1 MKLSRRTFFKVNV
14 AGAAALAAGAPQ
26 SVAAA
31 SFAANPHA
39 RGVLVDT
46 TRCVGCRACE
56 AACSEANTLAEP
68 ASPGDDRVFDA
79 TRDTDQYHYT
89 VVNRFEHVG
98 GVAPVRFV
106 KTQCMHCLEP
116 ACVSACPARALEK
129 TADGA
134 VTYTGS
140 RCLGCRYCM
149 IACPYGVRVFN
160 WGAPERPTDFD
171 TGMVAA
177 RPVGTVEK
185 CLLCV
190 HRLTDG
196 QIPSCVWSCPEGAR
210 VFGDLDEPSSRVATL
225 IRDREGTRLL
235 EDRGTAPKIY
245 YLPPRRRKQL

>member
-1 MKLSRRTFFKVNV
+1 MAEPVSPVDALPPASRAYGEVE
-14 AGAAALAAGAPQ
+14 P
-26 SVAAA
+26 A
-31 SFAANPHA
+31 SANP
-39 RGVLVDT
+39 RWGMVVDQE
-46 TRCVGCRACE
+46 RCVGCWSCAVICKSENDIPLGMWWNRILSEGEALDTPATTNGREELHWLPLACQHCDN
-56 AACSEANTLAEP
+56 APCVKVCP
-68 ASPGDDRVFDA
+68 VGA
-79 TRDTDQYHYT
+79 TYHREDG
-89 VVNRFEHVG
+89 VVMMDNE
-98 GVAPVRFV
+98 
-106 KTQCMHCLEP
+106 
-116 ACVSACPARALEK
+116 
-129 TADGA
+129 
-134 VTYTGS
+134 
-140 RCLGCRYCM
+140 RCIGCRYCM